1 MERIGFAMAFFNPN
15 QLILNTSN
23 ISQERLDG
31 EVVVI
36 SFNSGKYFSAKNSA
50 ADIFWLIQNG
60 ISQDLWS
67 EIFIEHFSGFNAV
80 DSGIE
85 HFLTS
90 GIKEELFLPLSTPS
104 NDAVSLP
111 MDYERGTWEA
121 PKLVIFEDLQD
132 LLLLD
137 PVHDT
142 SLEGW
147 PSTKDD

>member
-1 MERIGFAMAFFNPN
+1 MTLFSAD
-15 QLILNTSN
+15 QLILNTAN

-36 SFNSGKYFSAKNSA
+36 SFNSGKYFSAKGPA

-60 ISQDLWS
+60 VDQELWS
-67 EIFIEHFSGFNAV
+67 EIFNDHFPNFSITE
-80 DSGIE
+80 SGIE
-85 HFLTS
+85 SFLTS
-90 GIKEELFLPLSTPS
+90 GISEELFLPLQTPTKEKIL
-104 NDAVSLP
+104 LP
-111 MDYERGTWEA
+111 LDYERGEWEA

-147 PSTKDD
+147 PSTKDE